1 MSTYTISELNQV
13 KRGPKR
19 ATYDVE
25 QINNILDAGFLGYVS
40 YNYEGKAICL
50 PMAYGRIDNKIY
62 LHGSLKNRMLLAL
75 AEAKEASMTIMHLD
89 ALILARSGFHHSV
102 NYRSA
107 TLFTSATIVEDKE
120 KKEAALKCVVDH
132 MIPGRW
138 KTLRPMNLK
147 EFNSTLVIEMEIQ
160 TASAKIRDVGVV
172 DEKSDLDLP
181 VWAGVIPIK
190 QVAEL
195 PVKDPLLPKQMRT
208 PKHVISYYKKNK
220 M

>member
-1 MSTYTISELNQV
+1 MSTYATSELNQV
-13 KRGPKR
+13 KRGAKR
-19 ATYDVE
+19 AVYDVE
-25 QINNILDAGFLGYVS
+25 QINNILDAGFVGYVS
-40 YNYEGKAICL
+40 YNYNGKAICL

-75 AEAKEASMTIMHLD
+75 LEAKEASMTIMHLD

-107 TLFTSATIVEDKE
+107 TLFTSITKVENRAEKE
-120 KKEAALKCVVDH
+120 TALKCVVEH

-138 KTLRPMNLK
+138 DTLRPMNLK
-147 EFNSTLVIEMEIQ
+147 EFNGTLVLEMEIQ
-160 TASAKIRDVGVV
+160 TASAKIRDVGVI

-181 VWAGVIPIK
+181 IWAGIIPIK

-195 PVKDPLLPKQMRT
+195 PVKDALLPRQIRT
-208 PKHVISYYKKNK
+208 PKHVVSYYKKNK
-220 M
+220 T